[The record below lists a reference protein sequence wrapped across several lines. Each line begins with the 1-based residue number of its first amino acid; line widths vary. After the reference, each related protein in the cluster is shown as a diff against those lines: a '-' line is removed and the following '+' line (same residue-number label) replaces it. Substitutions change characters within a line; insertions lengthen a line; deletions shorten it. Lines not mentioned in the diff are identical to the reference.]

1 MLRKLETHHIV
12 GTLSVFQGLSF
23 LLEEYTFSTR
33 ALSTPL
39 SLLDWVPFMSG
50 QTAWGYLF
58 VLIGAGTLASRN
70 VYLRAVALAAGA
82 MAWGILSVASL
93 YESLFGT
100 LARHS
105 GSFVGLLSATILAAT
120 LRASAQLPNDFHPHH
135 HREDDQQ

>member
-23 LLEEYTFSTR
+23 LLEEYTF
-33 ALSTPL
+33 
-39 SLLDWVPFMSG
+39 
-50 QTAWGYLF
+50 
-58 VLIGAGTLASRN
+58 
-70 VYLRAVALAAGA
+70 
-82 MAWGILSVASL
+82 
-93 YESLFGT
+93 
-100 LARHS
+100 S